1 MTDARQGSTL
11 GQRIIAA
18 ARMAAMEHL
27 AQLHREESHTTRRQA
42 SGGAGSAFSTDGD
55 SLALSFASSFSA
67 GTHGRA
73 PVESAEGGRP

>member
-27 AQLHREESHTTRRQA
+27 ARLHREESHMTRRA
-42 SGGAGSAFSTDGD
+42 TGGAGCACSTDGAPYAAPD
-55 SLALSFASSFSA
+55 ASNFSA

>member
-42 SGGAGSAFSTDGD
+42 SGGAGNAHSTDGVLFAET
-55 SLALSFASSFSA
+55 LASNFSA